1 MDRRTMLV
9 ILNQIM
15 IARDAVQ
22 EGIYYDDSEE
32 APDDP
37 FNSMYYELDN
47 MCVLISNMLYERCEH
62 D

>member
-1 MDRRTMLV
+1 MDRRTMYV

-22 EGIYYDDSEE
+22 EANYYNNS
-32 APDDP
+32 ARDDP
-37 FNSMYYELDN
+37 FNKMYDDLN
-47 MCVLISNMLYERCEH
+47 AMCGLISNMLEE